1 MHRGGEKLCAVGH
14 NARQQ
19 SNRAGDAHRFASR
32 TGLSVTGARK
42 RRSEASSR
50 PDRFNQNPSRAE
62 SVILKRAH
70 RFSPATNAK
79 RLRGD
84 HGQAKR

>member
-50 PDRFNQNPSRAE
+50 PDRFNQNPSRR
-62 SVILKRAH
+62 KRDPETGAPL
-70 RFSPATNAK
+70 FPATNAK